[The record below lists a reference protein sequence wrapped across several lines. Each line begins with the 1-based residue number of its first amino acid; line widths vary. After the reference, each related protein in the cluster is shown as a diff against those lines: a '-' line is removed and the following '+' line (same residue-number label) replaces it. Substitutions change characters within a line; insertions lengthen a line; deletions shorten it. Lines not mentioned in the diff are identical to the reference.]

1 MVEDFNKIKKENKQ
15 LKAKDKKKVNWEN
28 KKVVSKS
35 ILKTNRPTLTI
46 QKPRD
51 NPYINRFFN
60 EEWAND

>member
-1 MVEDFNKIKKENKQ
+1 MV
-15 LKAKDKKKVNWEN
+15 KDKKEQ
-28 KKVVSKS
+28 KKGFLKDKIKIKP

-60 EEWAND
+60 EEWVND